1 MKKTKNIFDLV
12 ANLINCILM
21 IILIFIVLFGILLII
36 QNIFKVSDKNSVLN
50 YKTFII
56 TSESMKP
63 ELYVGDIIFI
73 KEDEKYEKGDIVTYK
88 DRTKGY
94 VTHRIIGNVEENNGK
109 NFITKGDENK
119 DSDTEPVNIN
129 QIVGKVVGKISFIR
143 KTFKFITNKFVIV
156 FFIIFYISYFI
167 YNRNEKNRVK

>member
-1 MKKTKNIFDLV
+1 MSAWKLDYDNGLFLQVTKAEIDSFTLS
-12 ANLINCILM
+12 A
-21 IILIFIVLFGILLII
+21 F
-36 QNIFKVSDKNSVLN
+36 
-50 YKTFII
+50 YKI
-56 TSESMKP
+56 SLKR
-63 ELYVGDIIFI
+63 YV
-73 KEDEKYEKGDIVTYK
+73 
-88 DRTKGY
+88 
-94 VTHRIIGNVEENNGK
+94 GNVEENNGK

-143 KTFKFITNKFVIV
+143 KIFKFITNKFVIV